1 MFISECIVF
10 SGVRLT
16 CREQNV
22 AVKMSPSKCRGQKC
36 RLTMMSSAKCRALN
50 VALA

>member
-1 MFISECIVF
+1 MKLRGS
-10 SGVRLT
+10 RLK

-36 RLTMMSSAKCRALN
+36 RLTIMLSAKCRALN
-50 VALA
+50 VDVA